1 MVSETLPISTPNDQ
15 INLFPWLSH
24 HPALAEAFLLHCETN
39 SALLQKVTKTID
51 LQLDDYIDGNDKKA
65 KDSTFVDPGSQR
77 NDQKLNENMGALKGT
92 SEGRQKM
99 EESHKEHQSLRATV
113 NWDVS
118 NANNGTLKRLKELTI
133 DNLYIQTLT
142 KLDNARLMSPPYAS
156 ISGVQVFNT
165 STNSD
170 SFDNDLAHRHIQD
183 DKRLLSRPEFGHHK
197 HVRGAKIGR
206 SAENAIVTSQRP
218 HSHGLADS
226 DPVNFSLQKAG
237 ESKNSTISKSSLVWQ
252 KLPLYIRAQINTP
265 KGIPANGAH
274 GSHEVHH
281 KNSNPSLDGKNS
293 SSDGHSK
300 PTQSRVSKIRE
311 QRISNLLEN
320 SLNLHHTSMGAGAG
334 TTVEDVDTTASNLV
348 DEEITEADKTYVLP
362 GSFAGLNDHIRGNT
376 SSEELYSDFHDEIL
390 LGESQ
395 DEEQSEEETE
405 ILNHDSD
412 EDLRLYSR

>member
-1 MVSETLPISTPNDQ
+1 MVSETLPESTPNDQ
-15 INLFPWLSH
+15 TNLFPWLSH
-24 HPALAEAFLLHCETN
+24 HPTLAEAFRLHCETN

-65 KDSTFVDPGSQR
+65 KDSTFAETGSRR

-92 SEGRQKM
+92 LEGRQKM
-99 EESHKEHQSLRATV
+99 EESPKEHQSSGATV

-118 NANNGTLKRLKELTI
+118 NAKNGSLKRLKGLTI
-133 DNLYIQTLT
+133 DNLYIQTRI
-142 KLDNARLMSPPYAS
+142 KSANARLMSPPYTS
-156 ISGVQVFNT
+156 VSGVQAFNN
-165 STNSD
+165 STNFD

-183 DKRLLSRPEFGHHK
+183 DKRSLSRLEFGHHT
-197 HVRGAKIGR
+197 HVRGVKFGV
-206 SAENAIVTSQRP
+206 SAENAIVTSQKP
-218 HSHGLADS
+218 YSHGSADS

-237 ESKNSTISKSSLVWQ
+237 ESKNSTISRSSSVWQ

-265 KGIPANGAH
+265 KGTTANGAH
-274 GSHEVHH
+274 GSFEVHH
-281 KNSNPSLDGKNS
+281 KNSNPSLEGNHS

-334 TTVEDVDTTASNLV
+334 TTVEDVDTTASNLI
-348 DEEITEADKTYVLP
+348 DEEITEADKTYVSP

-390 LGESQ
+390 LSESQ
-395 DEEQSEEETE
+395 DDEQSEEETE

>member
-1 MVSETLPISTPNDQ
+1 MVSETLHESTPNDQ

-24 HPALAEAFLLHCETN
+24 HPALAEAFSLHCETN
-39 SALLQKVTKTID
+39 SALLQKVTNTID
-51 LQLDDYIDGNDKKA
+51 LQLDDYIGRNDKKA
-65 KDSTFVDPGSQR
+65 KDSTFVDPGSRR
-77 NDQKLNENMGALKGT
+77 NDRKLNENMGALKGT
-92 SEGRQKM
+92 SEGRQRM
-99 EESHKEHQSLRATV
+99 EESHKEHQSSGATV
-113 NWDVS
+113 DCDVS
-118 NANNGTLKRLKELTI
+118 NAKNGSLKRLNGLTI
-133 DNLYIQTLT
+133 DNLYIQTRT
-142 KLDNARLMSPPYAS
+142 KSDNARLMSPPYAS
-156 ISGVQVFNT
+156 ISGVQVFNN

-170 SFDNDLAHRHIQD
+170 SFDNDSAHRHIQD
-183 DKRLLSRPEFGHHK
+183 DKRSLSRLEFGHHK
-197 HVRGAKIGR
+197 HVRGAKIGV

-218 HSHGLADS
+218 HSHGSADS

-237 ESKNSTISKSSLVWQ
+237 ESKNSTSSKISSVWQ

-281 KNSNPSLDGKNS
+281 ETPNPSLGGKTS
-293 SSDGHSK
+293 SSDRHFK

-334 TTVEDVDTTASNLV
+334 TTLEDVDTTASNLV
-348 DEEITEADKTYVLP
+348 DEEITEADKTYVSP

-395 DEEQSEEETE
+395 DDEQSEEETE

>member
-1 MVSETLPISTPNDQ
+1 MASETSPGSALNDQ

-24 HPALAEAFLLHCETN
+24 HPALAEAFRLHCETN
-39 SALLQKVTKTID
+39 SALIQKVTKTMDI
-51 LQLDDYIDGNDKKA
+51 QLDDYIGGNDKKA
-65 KDSTFVDPGSQR
+65 KESTFAETGSRR
-77 NDQKLNENMGALKGT
+77 NDQKLDENMNTSKGT
-92 SEGRQKM
+92 SEGPQDRK
-99 EESHKEHQSLRATV
+99 ESPKEHHSSGATV
-113 NWDVS
+113 NCDVF
-118 NANNGTLKRLKELTI
+118 NANNGTLKRLKGLTI
-133 DNLYIQTLT
+133 DNLCIQTRT
-142 KLDNARLMSPPYAS
+142 KSNNARLMSPPYAS
-156 ISGVQVFNT
+156 ISGVQVFNN

-170 SFDNDLAHRHIQD
+170 SFDNNLAHRHIQD
-183 DKRLLSRPEFGHHK
+183 DKRSLSRLEFGHHK
-197 HVRGAKIGR
+197 HVRGVKIGV

-218 HSHGLADS
+218 HSHGSADS

-237 ESKNSTISKSSLVWQ
+237 ESKNSTKSKSSSVWQ
-252 KLPLYIRAQINTP
+252 KLPLYIRAQINTS
-265 KGIPANGAH
+265 KGIPANGAQ

-281 KNSNPSLDGKNS
+281 ETPNPSLEGKNS
-293 SSDGHSK
+293 YSDGHSK

-320 SLNLHHTSMGAGAG
+320 SLNLHHTSMGASAG

-348 DEEITEADKTYVLP
+348 DEEITEADKTYVSP

-395 DEEQSEEETE
+395 DDEQSEEETA

-412 EDLRLYSR
+412 EDLRLFSR

>member
-1 MVSETLPISTPNDQ
+1 MVSGTLPESTPNDQ

-24 HPALAEAFLLHCETN
+24 HPALAEAFSLHCETN

-51 LQLDDYIDGNDKKA
+51 LQLGDYIDGNDKKA
-65 KDSTFVDPGSQR
+65 KDSTFAETGSRR
-77 NDQKLNENMGALKGT
+77 NDQKLDENMGALKGT

-99 EESHKEHQSLRATV
+99 EESPKEYHSSGATV

-118 NANNGTLKRLKELTI
+118 DANNGTLKRLKKLTI
-133 DNLYIQTLT
+133 DNLFIQTRT
-142 KLDNARLMSPPYAS
+142 KPGNARLMSPPYAS
-156 ISGVQVFNT
+156 ISGVQAFNN

-170 SFDNDLAHRHIQD
+170 SFDDDLAHRHIQD
-183 DKRLLSRPEFGHHK
+183 DKMSLSRLEFGHHK
-197 HVRGAKIGR
+197 HVRGAKIGV
-206 SAENAIVTSQRP
+206 SAENAIVISQRP
-218 HSHGLADS
+218 HSHGSADS
-226 DPVNFSLQKAG
+226 DPVNFSLQIAG
-237 ESKNSTISKSSLVWQ
+237 ESKNSTGSKSSSVWQ
-252 KLPLYIRAQINTP
+252 KLPLYIRAQIITS
-265 KGIPANGAH
+265 KGIPANGAQ

-281 KNSNPSLDGKNS
+281 EAPNPSLEDKNS
-293 SSDGHSK
+293 YSDGHSK

-348 DEEITEADKTYVLP
+348 DEEITEADKTYVSP
-362 GSFAGLNDHIRGNT
+362 GSFAGLSDHIRGNT

-390 LGESQ
+390 LSESQ
-395 DEEQSEEETE
+395 DDEQSEEETE
-405 ILNHDSD
+405 MLNHDSD

>member
-1 MVSETLPISTPNDQ
+1 MDI
-15 INLFPWLSH
+15 
-24 HPALAEAFLLHCETN
+24 
-39 SALLQKVTKTID
+39 
-51 LQLDDYIDGNDKKA
+51 QLDDYIDGNEEKA
-65 KDSTFVDPGSQR
+65 KESTFVDPDSRR
-77 NDQKLNENMGALKGT
+77 NDQKFNESMGALKGT

-99 EESHKEHQSLRATV
+99 EESPKEHQSLGATV

-118 NANNGTLKRLKELTI
+118 NAKNGSPKRLKELTI
-133 DNLYIQTLT
+133 DNLYIQTRI
-142 KLDNARLMSPPYAS
+142 KLANARLMSPPYAS
-156 ISGVQVFNT
+156 ISGVQAFNN

-170 SFDNDLAHRHIQD
+170 SFDNNLAHRHIQD
-183 DKRLLSRPEFGHHK
+183 DKRLLSRLEFGHHK
-197 HVRGAKIGR
+197 HVRGAKIGV

-237 ESKNSTISKSSLVWQ
+237 ESKNSTISKSSSVWQ
-252 KLPLYIRAQINTP
+252 KLPLYIRAQIKTS

-281 KNSNPSLDGKNS
+281 ETPNPSLGGKTS
-293 SSDGHSK
+293 SSDRHFK

-362 GSFAGLNDHIRGNT
+362 GSFAGLNDHIRGST

-395 DEEQSEEETE
+395 DDEQSEEETE

>member
-1 MVSETLPISTPNDQ
+1 MVSETLLEYTPNDQ

-24 HPALAEAFLLHCETN
+24 HPALAEAFSLHRETN

-51 LQLDDYIDGNDKKA
+51 LQLDDYIGGNDKNSKE
-65 KDSTFVDPGSQR
+65 STFVDPESRR

-99 EESHKEHQSLRATV
+99 EESPKEHQSSGATV

-118 NANNGTLKRLKELTI
+118 NAKNGSPKRLKELTI
-133 DNLYIQTLT
+133 DNLYIQTRI
-142 KLDNARLMSPPYAS
+142 KSANARLMSPPYAS
-156 ISGVQVFNT
+156 ISGVQVCNN

-170 SFDNDLAHRHIQD
+170 SFDNDLAHRHIQN
-183 DKRLLSRPEFGHHK
+183 DKRSLSRPEFGHHK
-197 HVRGAKIGR
+197 HVRGVKIGV
-206 SAENAIVTSQRP
+206 SAENAIVTSQKPR
-218 HSHGLADS
+218 SHGSIDS
-226 DPVNFSLQKAG
+226 DPVDFSLG
-237 ESKNSTISKSSLVWQ
+237 EFGRSKRSTGSKISSVWQ
-252 KLPLYIRAQINTP
+252 KLPLYIRAQIKTSN
-265 KGIPANGAH
+265 GIPANGAH

-281 KNSNPSLDGKNS
+281 ETPNPSLEGKNS
-293 SSDGHSK
+293 DSDGHSK
-300 PTQSRVSKIRE
+300 PTKSRVSKIRE

-320 SLNLHHTSMGAGAG
+320 SLNLHPTSMGAGAG
-334 TTVEDVDTTASNLV
+334 TTVEDVDTTASNLI
-348 DEEITEADKTYVLP
+348 DEEITEADKTYVSP

-390 LGESQ
+390 LSESQ
-395 DEEQSEEETE
+395 DDEQSEEETE